1 MAVNSARQ
9 DELQKEVP
17 KKDTLIRMF
26 RYLLDYKRTIAFV
39 SVLILIALAAT
50 LAGPLMIERAVDVY
64 VANSDIPGLARLA
77 AHYGI
82 EREEVMAFGDHWNDA
97 EMLEWA
103 GESFAMENA
112 IPEIRARAKHIAPS
126 NAEDGVARTIEEFL
140 LR

>member
-50 LAGPLMIERAVDVY
+50 LAGPLMYMWQIRIFRGWRAW
-64 VANSDIPGLARLA
+64 PC
-77 AHYGI
+77 
-82 EREEVMAFGDHWNDA
+82 
-97 EMLEWA
+97 
-103 GESFAMENA
+103 
-112 IPEIRARAKHIAPS
+112 
-126 NAEDGVARTIEEFL
+126 

>member
-64 VANSDIPGLARLA
+64 AEHAKLYG
-77 AHYGI
+77 HYGKDD
-82 EREEVMAFGDHWNDA
+82 EPDPAHDPA
-97 EMLEWA
+97 AAL
-103 GESFAMENA
+103 
-112 IPEIRARAKHIAPS
+112 
-126 NAEDGVARTIEEFL
+126 
-140 LR
+140 

>member
-17 KKDTLIRMF
+17 KRDTLIRMF

-50 LAGPLMIERAVDVY
+50 LAGPLRSSGPLMYMWQIRIFRGWRAW
-64 VANSDIPGLARLA
+64 LC
-77 AHYGI
+77 
-82 EREEVMAFGDHWNDA
+82 
-97 EMLEWA
+97 
-103 GESFAMENA
+103 
-112 IPEIRARAKHIAPS
+112 
-126 NAEDGVARTIEEFL
+126 

>member
-50 LAGPLMIERAVDVY
+50 LAGPLMIERQ
-64 VANSDIPGLARLA
+64 
-77 AHYGI
+77 
-82 EREEVMAFGDHWNDA
+82 
-97 EMLEWA
+97 
-103 GESFAMENA
+103 
-112 IPEIRARAKHIAPS
+112 IRIFRGWRDWPC
-126 NAEDGVARTIEEFL
+126 

>member
-50 LAGPLMIERAVDVY
+50 LAGPLMR
-64 VANSDIPGLARLA
+64 
-77 AHYGI
+77 
-82 EREEVMAFGDHWNDA
+82 
-97 EMLEWA
+97 
-103 GESFAMENA
+103 
-112 IPEIRARAKHIAPS
+112 
-126 NAEDGVARTIEEFL
+126 
-140 LR
+140 

>member
-50 LAGPLMIERAVDVY
+50 LAGK
-64 VANSDIPGLARLA
+64 LAISSIIFQINQL
-77 AHYGI
+77 I
-82 EREEVMAFGDHWNDA
+82 F
-97 EMLEWA
+97 
-103 GESFAMENA
+103 S
-112 IPEIRARAKHIAPS
+112 IR
-126 NAEDGVARTIEEFL
+126 
-140 LR
+140 